1 MESVLRDKYLF
12 STSDAQTISEFL
24 LPMLELDPL
33 SRMAA
38 KELINHEWLQ
48 DVPEAALPIDAE
60 HQLDATKPAVPDSC
74 PDT

>member
-1 MESVLRDKYLF
+1 GHLTSVYFNSDGRFRYLDGRKLRPLSMESVLRDKYLF

-38 KELINHEWLQ
+38 KELINHE
-48 DVPEAALPIDAE
+48 
-60 HQLDATKPAVPDSC
+60 
-74 PDT
+74 